1 MDSARRLDYADL
13 VAQVDALRGDPQ
25 RAQRI
30 VAAATAL
37 VNTRLREED
46 ARCYMLRLL
55 LEYAALYRPRARG
68 QQGARQQA
76 QGAGSGGGAAG
87 G

>member
-1 MDSARRLDYADL
+1 MDSACRLDYADL

-30 VAAATAL
+30 VAAAIAL

-68 QQGARQQA
+68 QQGARQQP
-76 QGAGSGGGAAG
+76 QGTGGRAAG